1 MKKLMMTIA
10 LAAMTATFA
19 QAQEKVARDAEARAE
34 ANHERIVQG
43 LGLDKDQTAKI
54 QEINADYRAKL
65 EELKSARAA
74 GTDVSGKRR
83 DLEKARLARYK
94 GVLTPEQYTK
104 LETRLKEEKAER
116 KANKQPAQKQ
126 AQ

>member
-1 MKKLMMTIA
+1 MTIA